1 MYIFSIN
8 PILSCFIELYFI
20 TLRRFVRYVL
30 IKTPLSYV
38 NNKKHAAPAL
48 SKLSNVHPCRRRVIV
63 TYDEEDTITDK
74 HGIIEILPCRKW
86 FFSMEDKADSYSK

>member
-1 MYIFSIN
+1 M
-8 PILSCFIELYFI
+8 
-20 TLRRFVRYVL
+20 RRFVRYVL

-48 SKLSNVHPCRRRVIV
+48 SKLPNVHPCRHRVIV

-74 HGIIEILPCRKW
+74 HGIIEILPCWKW
-86 FFSMEDKADSYSK
+86 FLSMEDKADSYSK